1 MTKATADDSAVAVPI
16 TPAVITSEQ
25 QVSDAFTA
33 AGLIPGHVD
42 FSKFAVTSFNAV
54 VGGAS
59 S

>member
-1 MTKATADDSAVAVPI
+1 MRIPVPI

-42 FSKFAVTSFNAV
+42 FSNFVVTSFNST